1 LIIFGMNPVREAIRA
16 HPDRVRYVAV
26 ANDRGKVRSVVEEA
40 KEAGIAVR
48 QMSPQQLDRM
58 AKGTVHNGIVA
69 EVAEV
74 PYADLDEALERGAA
88 RVFILD
94 GVQDPQNLGAIL
106 RVADCFAVDLVVIP
120 EHESAGLTGA
130 AIKASAG
137 AASWVAVAQVTN
149 LSRAIESLK
158 EKEFWVYAADAE
170 GDPLDDFDLRGKVA
184 VILGNEGKG
193 IRKNVLAHADR
204 RMAIPISGRVE
215 SLNVA
220 TAAAVIG
227 WEITRQNRGS

>member
-26 ANDRGKVRSVVEEA
+26 ANERGKVRSVIEEA

-48 QMSPQQLDRM
+48 HMTPQQLDRM

-74 PYADLDEALERGAA
+74 PYAELDEALERGAA

-94 GVQDPQNLGAIL
+94 GIQDPQNLGAIL

-227 WEITRQNRGS
+227 WEITRQNRRS